1 MTFLPHDKKTLAIIA
16 GFANN
21 LNKNC
26 SHLQNPMISS
36 TQQAPQAETDKPSE
50 TGRVRLQDLLQQQR
64 EIEID
69 HGGKIYR
76 LRLTQANKLILTA

>member
-1 MTFLPHDKKTLAIIA
+1 MNPSTPPL
-16 GFANN
+16 
-21 LNKNC
+21 
-26 SHLQNPMISS
+26 LQ
-36 TQQAPQAETDKPSE
+36 ADADEPSE
-50 TGRVRLQDLLQQQR
+50 TARVRLQDLMQQRR

>member
-1 MTFLPHDKKTLAIIA
+1 MKPLRQSATEAVQET
-16 GFANN
+16 
-21 LNKNC
+21 
-26 SHLQNPMISS
+26 
-36 TQQAPQAETDKPSE
+36 PQETS
-50 TGRVRLQDLLQQQR
+50 RLRLQDLLQERR

>member
-1 MTFLPHDKKTLAIIA
+1 MNPSTRENAKTVTDE
-16 GFANN
+16 
-21 LNKNC
+21 
-26 SHLQNPMISS
+26 PSS
-36 TQQAPQAETDKPSE
+36 TA
-50 TGRVRLQDLLQQQR
+50 RVRLQDLLQQKR